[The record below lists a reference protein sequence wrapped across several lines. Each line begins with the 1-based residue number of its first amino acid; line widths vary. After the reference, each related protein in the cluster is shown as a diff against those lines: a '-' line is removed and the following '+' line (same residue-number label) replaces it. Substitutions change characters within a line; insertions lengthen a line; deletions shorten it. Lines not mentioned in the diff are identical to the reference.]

1 METGLRHLARWL
13 SGIACIELLFIMVV
27 TFVDVVGRFFF
38 NAPLTFAVEL
48 VQLGMG
54 LLVMFGLATTTLK
67 RGHISVDLVEG
78 LVQGRGKFL
87 LTIIAA
93 VCGLAFIAL
102 MAWRLWDRGLNFM
115 SDGLA
120 TQVLFLPVYPVVL
133 LMAIAA
139 AIAAVIAALQVIKP
153 SFTDRQDKE

>member
-1 METGLRHLARWL
+1 MRHLSRWL
-13 SGIACIELLFIMVV
+13 SIIASIALVFIMVV

-67 RGHISVDLVEG
+67 RGHISVDLIEG
-78 LVQGRGKFL
+78 VMRGNVARAL
-87 LTIIAA
+87 LAMIAA

-133 LMAIAA
+133 LMAAAA
-139 AIAAVIAALQVIKP
+139 AIAAVIAALQIFKP
-153 SFTDRQDKE
+153 SFTDRQDSE